1 MTVALEVRIGD
12 LLPEFFANTLIILCP
27 FQAAGAITTGTL
39 QSLFHH
45 LHHFFILVE
54 SDCQNDSPLFQG
66 LMARVAINVSML
78 CSCK

>member
-1 MTVALEVRIGD
+1 MAIALEIRVGD
-12 LLPEFFANTLIILCP
+12 LLTELPADALILLRP
-27 FQAAGAITTGTL
+27 LQTAGAVTTGTL

>member
-1 MTVALEVRIGD
+1 MAVTLKIGVSH
-12 LLPEFFANTLIILCP
+12 LLPELLADALVILGLL
-27 FQAAGAITTGTL
+27 QAAGAVTTGTL